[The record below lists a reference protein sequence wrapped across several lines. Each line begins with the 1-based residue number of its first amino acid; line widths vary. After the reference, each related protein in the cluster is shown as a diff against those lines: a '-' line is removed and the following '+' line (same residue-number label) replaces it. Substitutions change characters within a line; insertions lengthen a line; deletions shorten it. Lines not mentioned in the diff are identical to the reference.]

1 MDIFDNEEGKARL
14 IITIRIML
22 AAILWLL
29 ARFVLTG
36 SFQTAAFALS
46 YLTAG
51 YDIVLEAL
59 EGLVKFKW
67 TDEELLMTVA
77 SMTAFFTGEAEES
90 VMVMLLYQLGE
101 LLTDIAVSRS
111 QKNIEQLL
119 QRKKEMA
126 HWLLDGQVIEIE
138 ADRIAAGMLLQINQ
152 GERIIVPGTVKEGS
166 SALDMRAIDE
176 KDTELKEVNAGDEL
190 TVGAVNA
197 GDVLVMETSEAY
209 SDPAAGHITE
219 VVENCRNNDSGKT
232 EGTLNKFIRFY
243 TPFVMIAAILIAA
256 FGPMVTSISY
266 RESVQ
271 IACTLLVISC
281 PCALVISIP
290 LAFFCGVGNAGKKGI
305 LVKGAEYLEALN
317 AFDYLG
323 LEKGKLLTNGEYE
336 VQDVESSME
345 EEKLLK
351 LCASMVRDIDDPLY
365 KAITE
370 KYGEGREYSILRN
383 IEINDEGIKARIG
396 NKDYFLGSYDFICNN
411 TAEKPEEK
419 NGNVLYFASRKEN
432 LGVIVFNERII
443 QNTADILK
451 ELKRNNVNQV
461 NIFTS
466 EPIRKNVQLINV
478 DGIDL
483 VLGDTDEQRKIAEL
497 QRAHQKGKKTAFIGN
512 SGDDVAVMQAA
523 DVGIALAGLSTEAVI
538 AGSDVVLMSNELSP
552 LVMGRKIAARTVGIV
567 RQNLGFIIAC
577 KVLFIIMSLMGTLPM
592 WMAVF
597 ADVGVTLI
605 TVLNSARLL
614 RIK

>member
-29 ARFVLTG
+29 ARFVLGG
-36 SFQTAAFALS
+36 SFQTAAFALA
-46 YLTAG
+46 YMTAG

-59 EGLVKFKW
+59 EGLVTFKW
-67 TDEELLMTVA
+67 TNEELLMTVA

-101 LLTDIAVSRS
+101 LLTYIAVNRS

-119 QRKKEMA
+119 QRKKEMV
-126 HWLLDGQVIEIE
+126 HWLLDGQVIDIE
-138 ADRIAAGMLLQINQ
+138 ADRIAAGMLLQVNP
-152 GERIIVPGTVKEGS
+152 GESIIVKGTVKEGS
-166 SALDMRAIDE
+166 SAVDMTVLDE
-176 KDTELKEVNAGDEL
+176 KDTELKEVSVGDEL
-190 TVGAVNA
+190 TVGSVN
-197 GDVLVMETSEAY
+197 VSETLVMETAEAY

-243 TPFVMIAAILIAA
+243 TPFVMIAAIAIAV
-256 FGPMVTSISY
+256 FGSMVTSISY

-281 PCALVISIP
+281 PCALVISVP

-317 AFDYLG
+317 DFDYLA
-323 LEKGKLLTNGEYE
+323 LEKRKLLTLGEYE
-336 VQDVESSME
+336 VEAVEATMDV
-345 EEKLLK
+345 EKLLK
-351 LCASMVRDIDDPLY
+351 LCASMVKDIDDPLY
-365 KAITE
+365 KAINE
-370 KYGEGREYSILRN
+370 KYGEGREYSIVRN
-383 IEINDEGIKARIG
+383 IEAGKDGIKARIG
-396 NKDYFLGSYDFICNN
+396 NKDYFLGSYDYICNY

-419 NGNVLYFASRKEN
+419 SGNVMYFATRKEN
-432 LGVIVFNERII
+432 LGSITFVEKVI
-443 QNTADILK
+443 QNTVDILK
-451 ELKRNNVNQV
+451 ELKRKNVNQINV
-461 NIFTS
+461 FTS
-466 EPIRKNVQLINV
+466 EPMKLNEKLIYV
-478 DGIDL
+478 DGVDMVI
-483 VLGDTDEQRKIAEL
+483 GDADQQLKIRELDEARK
-497 QRAHQKGKKTAFIGN
+497 KGKKTAFIGN
-512 SGDDVAVMQAA
+512 SGDDVAVMKAA
-523 DVGIALAGLSTEAVI
+523 DVGVALAGLSTESVI
-538 AGSDVVLMSNELSP
+538 AGSDVVLMSSDPAP
-552 LVMGRKIAARTVGIV
+552 LVTGRNIAARTVGIV
-567 RQNLGFIIAC
+567 KQNIRFIIGC
-577 KVLFIIMSLMGTLPM
+577 KLLFIILSLMGSLPM